1 MAQTATRGASPLY
14 RDIAERTQG
23 ELYIGVVGPVRAGKS
38 TFISN
43 FMQQLVLP
51 LVPPGPRRERI
62 VDELPQS
69 GSGKTIMTTQPKFVP
84 SDGAATVQLPD
95 HASAR
100 VRMVDSVGYLV
111 RGALGTQ
118 EGGDARMVS
127 TPWSQQDMP
136 FEEAAQLGTRKVMT
150 DHATVG
156 VVVTTD
162 GTVAELPRE
171 AYVPAEEQVIREL
184 KTLGKPFAVVLNS
197 AQPESRQAKELQA
210 AMSEKYDA
218 PVTLLSAKEMT
229 AEDVQGV
236 MRDLLSAFPLREM
249 RFTLPEWVSALDDQH
264 WLTQHIV
271 SLVREAGAQI
281 ARMRDAEKAQSA
293 FAASE
298 YADTPQLDQL
308 EYGEGSARFSLPLKN
323 GLFNQIL
330 SEQCGAEIESDG
342 HLLRLLKE
350 LVSAKKEYDRVAD
363 ALREAVDTGY
373 GLVAPAMSDV
383 TLYEPEVS
391 RQAGRYGIRLRA
403 KAPALHLIRSDIEAE
418 VSPVLGTQEQTDEFA
433 ASLRDTYEQDPQ
445 ALLQTNFFGR
455 SLESLISEGLA
466 GKLQRMPPDAQEK
479 VRAALTKIL
488 NEGDGGMICILL

>member
-298 YADTPQLDQL
+298 YADAPQLDQL

-391 RQAGRYGIRLRA
+391 RQAGRYGVRLRA

-479 VRAALTKIL
+479 VRAALTRIL

>member
-14 RDIAERTQG
+14 RVIAERTQG

-249 RFTLPEWVSALDDQH
+249 RFALPEWVSALDDQH

-281 ARMRDAEKAQSA
+281 VRMRDAEKAQRA

-298 YADTPQLDQL
+298 YADAPQLDQL

-391 RQAGRYGIRLRA
+391 RQAGRYGVRLRA

-433 ASLRDTYEQDPQ
+433 ASLRDTYAQDPQ

-479 VRAALTKIL
+479 VRAALTRIL

>member
-111 RGALGTQ
+111 PGAQGAQ

-281 ARMRDAEKAQSA
+281 VRMRDAEKAQSA

-479 VRAALTKIL
+479 VRAALTRIL

>member
-281 ARMRDAEKAQSA
+281 VRMRDAEKAQSA

-298 YADTPQLDQL
+298 YADAPQLDQL

-391 RQAGRYGIRLRA
+391 RQAGRYGVRLRA

-418 VSPVLGTQEQTDEFA
+418 LSPVLGTQEQTDEFA

-479 VRAALTKIL
+479 VRAALTRIL

>member
-281 ARMRDAEKAQSA
+281 VRMRDAEKAQSA

-298 YADTPQLDQL
+298 YADAPQLDQL

-391 RQAGRYGIRLRA
+391 RQAGRYGVRLRA

-455 SLESLISEGLA
+455 SLESLIREGLA

-479 VRAALTKIL
+479 VRAALTRIL

>member
-51 LVPPGPRRERI
+51 LVPPGPG
-62 VDELPQS
+62 
-69 GSGKTIMTTQPKFVP
+69 GSVLWMSCPRAARARTIMTTQPKFVP

-249 RFTLPEWVSALDDQH
+249 RFALPEWVSALDDQH

-281 ARMRDAEKAQSA
+281 VRMRDAEKAQRA

-298 YADTPQLDQL
+298 YADAPQLDQL

-350 LVSAKKEYDRVAD
+350 LVSDKKEYDRVAD

-391 RQAGRYGIRLRA
+391 RQAGRYGVRLRA

-479 VRAALTKIL
+479 VRAALTRIL

>member
-197 AQPESRQAKELQA
+197 AQPESKQAKELQA

-281 ARMRDAEKAQSA
+281 VRMRDAEKAQRA

-298 YADTPQLDQL
+298 YADAPQLDQL

-391 RQAGRYGIRLRA
+391 RQAGRYGVRLRA

-418 VSPVLGTQEQTDEFA
+418 VSPVLGTQDQTDEFA

-479 VRAALTKIL
+479 VRAALTRIL

>member
-249 RFTLPEWVSALDDQH
+249 RFTLPEWVSALDNQH

-281 ARMRDAEKAQSA
+281 VRMRDAEKAQSA

-391 RQAGRYGIRLRA
+391 RQAGRYGVRLRA

-455 SLESLISEGLA
+455 SLESLIREGLA

-479 VRAALTKIL
+479 VRAALTRIL

>member
-236 MRDLLSAFPLREM
+236 MGDLLSAFPLREM

-281 ARMRDAEKAQSA
+281 VRMRDAEKAQSA

-342 HLLRLLKE
+342 HLLRLLKK

-391 RQAGRYGIRLRA
+391 RQAGRYGVRLRA

-433 ASLRDTYEQDPQ
+433 PSLRDTYEQDPQ

-479 VRAALTKIL
+479 VRAALTRIL

>member
-249 RFTLPEWVSALDDQH
+249 RFALPEWVSALDDQH

-391 RQAGRYGIRLRA
+391 RQAGRYGVRLRA

-479 VRAALTKIL
+479 VRAALTRIL

>member
-1 MAQTATRGASPLY
+1 
-14 RDIAERTQG
+14 
-23 ELYIGVVGPVRAGKS
+23 
-38 TFISN
+38 
-43 FMQQLVLP
+43 
-51 LVPPGPRRERI
+51 
-62 VDELPQS
+62 
-69 GSGKTIMTTQPKFVP
+69 
-84 SDGAATVQLPD
+84 
-95 HASAR
+95 
-100 VRMVDSVGYLV
+100 
-111 RGALGTQ
+111 
-118 EGGDARMVS
+118 MVS

-281 ARMRDAEKAQSA
+281 VRMRDAEKAQRA

-298 YADTPQLDQL
+298 YADAPQLDQL
-308 EYGEGSARFSLPLKN
+308 EYGEGSARFSLQLKN

-350 LVSAKKEYDRVAD
+350 LVSAKREYDRVAD

-391 RQAGRYGIRLRA
+391 RQAGRYGVRLRA

-455 SLESLISEGLA
+455 SLESLIREGLA

-479 VRAALTKIL
+479 VRAALTRIL

>member
-281 ARMRDAEKAQSA
+281 ARMRDAEKAQRA

-298 YADTPQLDQL
+298 YADAPQLDQL

-391 RQAGRYGIRLRA
+391 RQAGRYGVRLRA

-455 SLESLISEGLA
+455 SLESLIREGLA

-479 VRAALTKIL
+479 VRAALTRIL

>member
-281 ARMRDAEKAQSA
+281 VRMRDAEKAQSA

-391 RQAGRYGIRLRA
+391 RQAGRYGVRLRA

-445 ALLQTNFFGR
+445 ALLQTNVFGR

-479 VRAALTKIL
+479 VRAALTRIL

>member
-236 MRDLLSAFPLREM
+236 MRDLLSALPLREM
-249 RFTLPEWVSALDDQH
+249 RFALPEWVSALDDQH

-281 ARMRDAEKAQSA
+281 VRMRDAEKAQRA

-298 YADTPQLDQL
+298 YADAPQLDQL

-391 RQAGRYGIRLRA
+391 RQAGRYGVRLRA

-479 VRAALTKIL
+479 VRAALTRIL

>member
-1 MAQTATRGASPLY
+1 MTQTATRGAAPLY

-51 LVPPGPRRERI
+51 LIPPGPRRERI

-69 GSGKTIMTTQPKFVP
+69 ASGKTIMTTQPKFVP
-84 SDGAATVQLPD
+84 SDGAAAVQLPD

-136 FEEAAQLGTRKVMT
+136 FEEAAYLGTQKVMS
-150 DHATVG
+150 DHATLG

-171 AYVPAEEQVIREL
+171 VYIPAEEQVIREL
-184 KTLGKPFAVVLNS
+184 KALGKPFAVVLNS
-197 AQPESRQAKELQA
+197 AQPQSAQAQELQA
-210 AMSEKYDA
+210 AMSEKYDV
-218 PVTLLSAKEMT
+218 PVTLLSAKDMT

-249 RFTLPEWVSALDDQH
+249 RFSLPEWAAALDDQH

-271 SLVREAGAQI
+271 SLVREAGTQI
-281 ARMRDAEKAQSA
+281 ARMRDAPKAQAA
-293 FAASE
+293 FADSQ
-298 YADTPQLDQL
+298 YAALPTLTQLA
-308 EYGEGSARFSLPLKN
+308 YGEGSADFELPLKN

-330 SEQCGAEIESDG
+330 SEQCGAQIESDG

-350 LVSAKKEYDRVAD
+350 LVSAKKEYDRVAE
-363 ALREAVDTGY
+363 ALREAVNTGY
-373 GLVAPAMSDV
+373 GLVTPAMSDV
-383 TLYEPEVS
+383 TLYAPEVS
-391 RQAGRYGIRLRA
+391 RQAGGYGVRLRA
-403 KAPALHLIRSDIEAE
+403 KAPALHLIRSDIETE

-433 ASLRDTYEQDPQ
+433 ASLRDTYERDPQ

-479 VRAALTKIL
+479 VRSALTRIL

>member
-236 MRDLLSAFPLREM
+236 MGDLLSAFPLREM

-281 ARMRDAEKAQSA
+281 VRMRDAEKAQSA

-350 LVSAKKEYDRVAD
+350 LVSDKKEYDRVAD

-391 RQAGRYGIRLRA
+391 RQAGRYGVRLRA

-418 VSPVLGTQEQTDEFA
+418 VSPVLGTQEQTDDFA

-479 VRAALTKIL
+479 VRAALTRIL

>member
-84 SDGAATVQLPD
+84 SDGAATVQMPD

-281 ARMRDAEKAQSA
+281 VRMRDAEKAQSA

-391 RQAGRYGIRLRA
+391 RQAGRYGVRLRA

>member
-210 AMSEKYDA
+210 AMSAKYDA

-281 ARMRDAEKAQSA
+281 VRMRDAEKAQSA

-391 RQAGRYGIRLRA
+391 RQAGRYGVRLRA

-479 VRAALTKIL
+479 VRAALTRIL

>member
-249 RFTLPEWVSALDDQH
+249 RFALPEWVSALDDQH

-308 EYGEGSARFSLPLKN
+308 EYGEGSTRFSLPLKN

-391 RQAGRYGIRLRA
+391 RQAGRYGVRLRA

-479 VRAALTKIL
+479 VRAALTRIL

>member
-1 MAQTATRGASPLY
+1 MAQTATWGASPLY

-281 ARMRDAEKAQSA
+281 VRMRDAEKAQRA

-298 YADTPQLDQL
+298 YADAPQLDQL

-350 LVSAKKEYDRVAD
+350 LVSAKREYDRVAD

-391 RQAGRYGIRLRA
+391 RQAGRYGVRLRA

-455 SLESLISEGLA
+455 SLESLIREGLA

-479 VRAALTKIL
+479 VRAALTRIL

>member
-281 ARMRDAEKAQSA
+281 VRMRDAEKAQSA

-350 LVSAKKEYDRVAD
+350 LVSAKREYDRVAD

-391 RQAGRYGIRLRA
+391 RQAGRYGVRLRA

-479 VRAALTKIL
+479 VCAALTRIL

>member
-1 MAQTATRGASPLY
+1 MAQSATRGASPLY

-249 RFTLPEWVSALDDQH
+249 RFALPEWVSALDDQH

-281 ARMRDAEKAQSA
+281 VRMRDAEKAQRA

-298 YADTPQLDQL
+298 YADAPQLDQL

-391 RQAGRYGIRLRA
+391 RQAGRYGVRLRA

-479 VRAALTKIL
+479 VRAALTRIL

>member
-197 AQPESRQAKELQA
+197 AQPESKQAKELQA

-249 RFTLPEWVSALDDQH
+249 RFILPEWVSALDDQH

-391 RQAGRYGIRLRA
+391 RQAGRYGVRLRA

-479 VRAALTKIL
+479 VRAALTRIL

>member
-118 EGGDARMVS
+118 EGGDVRMVS

-391 RQAGRYGIRLRA
+391 RQAGRYGVRLRA

-433 ASLRDTYEQDPQ
+433 ASLRDTYAQDPQ

-455 SLESLISEGLA
+455 SLESLIREGLA

-479 VRAALTKIL
+479 VRAALTRIL

>member
-373 GLVAPAMSDV
+373 GLVTPAMSDV

>member
-281 ARMRDAEKAQSA
+281 VRMRDAEKAQSA

-479 VRAALTKIL
+479 VRAALTRIL

>member
-171 AYVPAEEQVIREL
+171 AYVPAEELVIREL

-218 PVTLLSAKEMT
+218 PVTLLSAKEMA

-249 RFTLPEWVSALDDQH
+249 RFALPEWVSALDDQH

-391 RQAGRYGIRLRA
+391 RQAGRYGVRLRA

-433 ASLRDTYEQDPQ
+433 ASLRDTYAQDPQ

-479 VRAALTKIL
+479 VRAALTRIL

>member
-249 RFTLPEWVSALDDQH
+249 RFALPEWVSALDDQH

-281 ARMRDAEKAQSA
+281 VRMRDAEKAQSA

-391 RQAGRYGIRLRA
+391 RQAGRYGVRLRA

-433 ASLRDTYEQDPQ
+433 ASLRDTYAQDPQ

-455 SLESLISEGLA
+455 SLESLIREGLA

-479 VRAALTKIL
+479 VRAALTRIL

>member
-455 SLESLISEGLA
+455 SLDSLISEGLA

-479 VRAALTKIL
+479 VRAALTRIL

>member
-308 EYGEGSARFSLPLKN
+308 EYGEGSALFSLPLKN

-391 RQAGRYGIRLRA
+391 RQAGRYGVRLRA

-479 VRAALTKIL
+479 VRAALTRIL

>member
-1 MAQTATRGASPLY
+1 MKHGTDGDAGASPLY

-171 AYVPAEEQVIREL
+171 AYVPAR
-184 KTLGKPFAVVLNS
+184 
-197 AQPESRQAKELQA
+197 SR
-210 AMSEKYDA
+210 
-218 PVTLLSAKEMT
+218 
-229 AEDVQGV
+229 
-236 MRDLLSAFPLREM
+236 
-249 RFTLPEWVSALDDQH
+249 
-264 WLTQHIV
+264 
-271 SLVREAGAQI
+271 
-281 ARMRDAEKAQSA
+281 
-293 FAASE
+293 
-298 YADTPQLDQL
+298 
-308 EYGEGSARFSLPLKN
+308 
-323 GLFNQIL
+323 
-330 SEQCGAEIESDG
+330 
-342 HLLRLLKE
+342 
-350 LVSAKKEYDRVAD
+350 
-363 ALREAVDTGY
+363 
-373 GLVAPAMSDV
+373 
-383 TLYEPEVS
+383 
-391 RQAGRYGIRLRA
+391 
-403 KAPALHLIRSDIEAE
+403 
-418 VSPVLGTQEQTDEFA
+418 
-433 ASLRDTYEQDPQ
+433 
-445 ALLQTNFFGR
+445 
-455 SLESLISEGLA
+455 
-466 GKLQRMPPDAQEK
+466 
-479 VRAALTKIL
+479 
-488 NEGDGGMICILL
+488 

>member
-197 AQPESRQAKELQA
+197 AQPESKQAKELQA

-373 GLVAPAMSDV
+373 GLVTPAMSDV

-433 ASLRDTYEQDPQ
+433 ASLRDTYEHDPQ

>member
-69 GSGKTIMTTQPKFVP
+69 GSGKTIMTTQPQFVP

-281 ARMRDAEKAQSA
+281 VRMRDAEKAQRA

-298 YADTPQLDQL
+298 YADAPQLDQL

-391 RQAGRYGIRLRA
+391 RQAGRYGVRLRA

-479 VRAALTKIL
+479 VRAALTRIL

>member
-281 ARMRDAEKAQSA
+281 VRMRDAEKAQSA

-298 YADTPQLDQL
+298 YADAPQLDQL

-391 RQAGRYGIRLRA
+391 RQAGRYGVRLRA

-455 SLESLISEGLA
+455 SLESLIREGLA
-466 GKLQRMPPDAQEK
+466 GKLQCMPPDAQEK
-479 VRAALTKIL
+479 VRAALTRIL

>member
-38 TFISN
+38 MFISN

-249 RFTLPEWVSALDDQH
+249 RFALPEWVSALDDQH

-281 ARMRDAEKAQSA
+281 VRMRDAEKAQSA

-391 RQAGRYGIRLRA
+391 RQAGRYGVRLRA

-479 VRAALTKIL
+479 VRAALTRIL